1 MHFVGYLALGLC
13 LCNSWTKGQNR
24 QEKFLSA
31 FQIVSFNNDACAGTG
46 KNGTC
51 YTSAEC
57 EAKGGTNSGSCAQ
70 GYGVCCV
77 FSVNCG
83 ATSNENC
90 TYFDQQGGEVGQCA
104 VKICKCQSNICQ
116 LRLDFNQ
123 FTITGP
129 STSTLTE
136 VALLNGSPVGP
147 TGSGV
152 AASVGSQCLTDSFS
166 VTDSTGGSPPTIC
179 GVNTNEH
186 MYVDASPN
194 CNDLVF
200 QLGANSNGAAIVNRQ
215 WSIKVTQYSCDFANL
230 APSGCTQYFFG
241 ADTNNVRTFNFLG
254 GQHLADQNQNIC
266 VRRESQ
272 NCRICWAPTAFIDF
286 AVSGKT
292 SMMGYAGTTNCCGYG
307 TDGLKTLGF
316 DCLSIPGAQSKTT
329 GTAFFSR
336 FCGRSAGLVNTAT
349 GVAAASKTFC
359 TTTLPF
365 NVRFLSDNYEFI
377 AVAIGE
383 AAKAD
388 VGFQLAYSMDCP

>member
-1 MHFVGYLALGLC
+1 MKL
-13 LCNSWTKGQNR
+13 KG
-24 QEKFLSA
+24 
-31 FQIVSFNNDACAGTG
+31 V
-46 KNGTC
+46 
-51 YTSAEC
+51 
-57 EAKGGTNSGSCAQ
+57 
-70 GYGVCCV
+70 
-77 FSVNCG
+77 
-83 ATSNENC
+83 
-90 TYFDQQGGEVGQCA
+90 
-104 VKICKCQSNICQ
+104 

-186 MYVDASPN
+186 SGNPKTAGEWKRNPAYAFQGSFSLDFVQV
-194 CNDLVF
+194 LV
-200 QLGANSNGAAIVNRQ
+200 
-215 WSIKVTQYSCDFANL
+215 K
-230 APSGCTQYFFG
+230 
-241 ADTNNVRTFNFLG
+241 
-254 GQHLADQNQNIC
+254 
-266 VRRESQ
+266 
-272 NCRICWAPTAFIDF
+272 ICWAPTAFIDF